1 MRSIWNLGLKGWALF
16 LIGVLA
22 PAWAQ
27 AQDCESKYFIL
38 KEGVRL
44 EYAMYSAKD
53 KLEGTQWQEI
63 TSVASTPDG
72 VRAEMRVG
80 MKDAKGKD
88 TFESN
93 YGYLC
98 QGNTLKIDF
107 NSLMAGPMQEQF
119 PDAEAEITGVD
130 VEWPNDLSV
139 GMELPDASMQMKMN
153 MGGINM
159 NIEMEITG
167 RKVEK
172 TETVTTPAGT
182 FDCFVIYS
190 ETRSKMIMGERTFP
204 SRVWVAEGVGMVK
217 SESYNKNDKLTSS
230 MVLTAFSK

>member
-1 MRSIWNLGLKGWALF
+1 MKSLWKLGIKGGALF
-16 LIGVLA
+16 LIGALA
-22 PAWAQ
+22 PAWVQ

-38 KEGVRL
+38 KEGARL
-44 EYAMYSAKD
+44 EYAMYSGKD

-63 TSVASTPDG
+63 TSVESTSDG
-72 VRAEMRVG
+72 LRAEMRVG
-80 MKDAKGKD
+80 LKDAKGKD

-107 NSLMAGPMQEQF
+107 NSLMSGPMQEQF

-139 GMELPDASMQMKMN
+139 GMELPDASMNMKMN

-159 NIEMEITG
+159 RIEIEITN

-172 TETVTTPAGT
+172 SETVTTPAGT

-204 SRVWVAEGVGMVK
+204 TRAWVAEGVGMVR
-217 SESYNKNDKLTSS
+217 SESYNKNDKLTDY
-230 MVLTAFSK
+230 MVLTAISR

>member
-1 MRSIWNLGLKGWALF
+1 MKSFYNSGMKGWALL
-16 LIGVLA
+16 LIGALA
-22 PAWAQ
+22 PAWTQ
-27 AQDCESKYFIL
+27 AQDCENKYFNL
-38 KEGVRL
+38 QEGVRL
-44 EYAMYSAKD
+44 EYALYSSKD

-63 TSVASTPDG
+63 TSVESTSDG
-72 VRAEMRVG
+72 LRAELHVG

-98 QGNTLKIDF
+98 QGNTIKIDF

-139 GMELPDASMQMKMN
+139 GMELPDANMHMKMN

-159 NIEMEITG
+159 NIEMEVTG

-172 TETVTTPAGT
+172 SETVTTPAGT
-182 FDCFVIYS
+182 FDCLVIYS

-217 SESYNKNDKLTSS
+217 NESYNKNDKLTSS
-230 MVLTAFSK
+230 MVLTAISK